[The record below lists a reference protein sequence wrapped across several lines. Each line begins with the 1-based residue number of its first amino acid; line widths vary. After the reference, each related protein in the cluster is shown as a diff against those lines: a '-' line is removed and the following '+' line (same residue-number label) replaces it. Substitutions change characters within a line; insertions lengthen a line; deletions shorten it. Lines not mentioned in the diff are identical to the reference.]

1 MRTYKLT
8 ISYDGS
14 RYQGWQRQA
23 TTDNTIQ
30 FVLEWSIG
38 KLVGYR
44 VRVDGSGRTDAG
56 VHARGQVASVKLSKL
71 YDPQEMK
78 DSLNRYLPED
88 IRIVKVELVRNGF
101 HARKSAKGKKYEYYI
116 DCREKPDVF
125 SRRYCY
131 HYPEKLDIEA
141 MREAVPYLLGP
152 KNFTSFTDD
161 KDCKDPIRKITNIK
175 IVSSGEKVRITF
187 YGTGFLYHMA
197 RILTGTLL
205 EIGTGKR
212 EASMLP
218 VVIAAEDRS
227 LAGFL
232 APARGLFLRKEADAD
247 IFCIQETKMQEG
259 QLDLELDGYE
269 QYWNYAVKKG
279 YSGTAVF
286 TKERPLAVTYGMA
299 IEEHDQEGRVIT
311 LEYEDFYFVT
321 VYTPNSQSELARLD
335 YRMTW
340 EDDFLAYLKGL
351 EEKKPVVFCGDLN
364 VAHKEIDLKNPKT
377 NRKNAGFTDEERGKF
392 TDLLAAGFTD
402 TFRYLYPDVEGI
414 YSWWSYRFSA
424 RAKNAGWRID
434 YFCVSDCLKD
444 KVEDAKILTDV
455 MGSDHCPIELDIAL

>member
-30 FVLEWSIG
+30 FVLEYSIG

-44 VRVDGSGRTDAG
+44 VQVDGSGRTDAG

-71 YDPQEMK
+71 YDVDEFRAA
-78 DSLNRYLPED
+78 LNRYLPED
-88 IRIVKVELVRNGF
+88 IRILKVELVKNGF
-101 HARKSAKGKKYEYYI
+101 HARKSCKGKKYEYYI

-141 MREAVPYLLGP
+141 MRAAVPYLVGL

-161 KDCKDPIRKITNIK
+161 KDCADPVKRIMDIK
-175 IVSSGEKVRITF
+175 IVSNGEKVRITY
-187 YGTGFLYHMA
+187 YGSGFAYHMV

-212 EASMLP
+212 DATKLP

-232 APARGLFLRKEADAD
+232 APARGLFLRK
-247 IFCIQETKMQEG
+247 
-259 QLDLELDGYE
+259 
-269 QYWNYAVKKG
+269 
-279 YSGTAVF
+279 
-286 TKERPLAVTYGMA
+286 
-299 IEEHDQEGRVIT
+299 
-311 LEYEDFYFVT
+311 
-321 VYTPNSQSELARLD
+321 VY
-335 YRMTW
+335 Y
-340 EDDFLAYLKGL
+340 
-351 EEKKPVVFCGDLN
+351 
-364 VAHKEIDLKNPKT
+364 
-377 NRKNAGFTDEERGKF
+377 
-392 TDLLAAGFTD
+392 
-402 TFRYLYPDVEGI
+402 
-414 YSWWSYRFSA
+414 
-424 RAKNAGWRID
+424 
-434 YFCVSDCLKD
+434 
-444 KVEDAKILTDV
+444 
-455 MGSDHCPIELDIAL
+455 